1 MSKAFKLFTGDVKR
15 MFSNIV
21 SIIIVI
27 GLTAIPA
34 VFTWFNVAA
43 SWDPFSYTG
52 NLKFAVASEDEG
64 YSSDLMPMKITVG
77 DTVLNALRA
86 NSQLDWTFTTPDQA
100 IDGTKS
106 GEYYAAVVIP
116 KDFSRNMMTFFTEDA
131 QHATITY
138 YLNDKKNALAPKV
151 TGQGADQV
159 SAQVNQIFAQTVG
172 NVALSLAKGLIT
184 QLSQPE
190 AQQKLA
196 TFNGNVASIADDID
210 GLNATIDAYDGL
222 LDASGTLMASSTS
235 LLAQASGAATD
246 VTGGVDSAKSSAS
259 DVAGALSGTA
269 GTLSQA
275 LDASAQSFTSVGA
288 SIDQLYQNAGKQ
300 ADDTA
305 TAIRN
310 QATNVDAQVKEYQS
324 LRATLAT
331 LIGKLDQ
338 TAQTAAQPLLD
349 KMDASIERLGA
360 LRDGLNDAA
369 DAVDAGKATAEQ
381 GRQNVK
387 DLAGQAVQSV
397 NDLKTAYAN
406 SLKPQLDQISANVAD
421 AANKLAG
428 TSGNLGSAIGDLT
441 DAADSAS
448 TAIGDMRIT
457 LADVK
462 GKLSEASATLH
473 DFSDKLGTAVNS
485 GDMNQVKDLLSNAS
499 PEDLAAT
506 LSTPVELNRHAV
518 FPVANFG
525 SAMAPFYSV
534 LSLWVG
540 SLLMA
545 ITLKPT
551 VSRRIRNE
559 LGNPSNGQ
567 MYLGHYGIFG
577 LIGLMQSTFLNGG
590 SLLFM
595 HVQSEHPFGY
605 MLSGWVTS
613 LVFSF
618 IVYTL
623 LASFGNVGKA
633 IGVILLIVQ
642 VSGANGAYP
651 LQVLPA
657 LFQEV
662 SPFLPATH
670 AIRAFR
676 SSIAG
681 IYQGDLWM
689 SLGALLLFVPP
700 MLLLGLVLRKPLIR
714 FNTWYIA
721 KVESTKLL

>member
-1 MSKAFKLFTGDVKR
+1 MSKVFRLFAGDVRR

-43 SWDPFSYTG
+43 SWDPFSATG

-64 YSSDLMPMKITVG
+64 YTSDLMPMKITVG
-77 DTVLNALRA
+77 DTVLSALRA
-86 NSQLDWTFTTPDQA
+86 NSQLDWTFTSVDQA

-116 KDFSRNMMTFFTEDA
+116 KDFSRNMMTFFTDDA
-131 QHATITY
+131 QHATIVY
-138 YLNDKKNALAPKV
+138 YQNDKKNALAPKV
-151 TGQGADQV
+151 TGQGADEV
-159 SAQVNQIFAQTVG
+159 SAQVNQIFAQTIG
-172 NVALSLAKGLIT
+172 NVALSLAKGLVT

-190 AQQKLA
+190 AQQRLTA
-196 TFNGNVASIADDID
+196 FNANVASIADDLD
-210 GLNATIDAYDGL
+210 SLSSTIDAYDGL
-222 LDASGTLMASSTS
+222 LDASGTLLTSSTS
-235 LLAQASGAATD
+235 LLAQASGAATGI
-246 VTGGVDSAKSSAS
+246 TEGADSAKSSAG

-269 GTLSQA
+269 GTLSKA
-275 LDASAQSFTSVGA
+275 LDSSAQSFGAVGT

-310 QATNVDAQVKEYQS
+310 QASNVDAQIKEYQA
-324 LRATLAT
+324 LRASLAT
-331 LIGKLDQ
+331 LIGKLDPA
-338 TAQTAAQPLLD
+338 AQTAAQPLLD
-349 KMDASIERLGA
+349 KLDLSVERLEA
-360 LRDGLNDAA
+360 LRDGLNAGA
-369 DAVDAGKATAEQ
+369 DAVASGKATADQ
-381 GRQNVK
+381 SRQDVK
-387 DLAGQAVQSV
+387 DLADRAVQSV
-397 NDLKTAYAN
+397 NDLKTTYAD
-406 SLKPQLDQISANVAD
+406 SLKPQLDDLAATVTD
-421 AANKLAG
+421 AAGKLAG
-428 TSGNLGSAIGDLT
+428 TSGNLGSAMADLT
-441 DAADSAS
+441 DAAGSAS
-448 TAIGDMRIT
+448 TAVTDMRTT
-457 LADVK
+457 LGDVK
-462 GKLSEASATLH
+462 TKLSDASKAMR
-473 DFSDKLGTAVNS
+473 DFSDKLGTALSS
-485 GDMNQVKDLLSNAS
+485 GDMTQVKDLLSGAD
-499 PEDLAAT
+499 PEALATT
-506 LSTPVELNRHAV
+506 LSSPVQLNRRPV

-540 SLLMA
+540 ALLTA

-551 VSRRIRNE
+551 VSRKVRRE
-559 LGNPSNGQ
+559 LGEPSAGQ
-567 MYLGHYGIFG
+567 MYLGHFGIFG
-577 LIGLMQSTFLNGG
+577 LIGFLQSTFLNGG

-595 HVQSEHPFGY
+595 HVQSVHPWAY

-613 LVFSF
+613 LTFML

-633 IGVILLIVQ
+633 LGVILLIVQ

-657 LFQEV
+657 LFQRV

-681 IYQGDLWM
+681 IYQGDLWQA
-689 SLGALLLFVPP
+689 LGALLLFIPP

-714 FNTWYIA
+714 FNTWYVA